1 MRMRHRATT
10 ALAVLTLAM
19 GPAGT
24 ALATDALD
32 DAFLGAVHQA
42 NLAEI
47 AAGTDAQKG
56 AVSTCVRETA
66 KVLVRDHSM
75 LDKGV
80 QELARKLKVT
90 LPRSVTPKQEQEL
103 KDIHK
108 KARTR
113 AYDNLWLRAQDTA
126 HVRALDLLENEAAH
140 GKDATVRDAA
150 KMARPVVARHLDMV
164 RDCMMHS
171 PPRHR

>member
-19 GPAGT
+19 GPTGT

-32 DAFLGAVHQA
+32 DAFLGAVHQG
-42 NLAEI
+42 NMAEI
-47 AAGTDAQKG
+47 AAGGDAQKN
-56 AVSTCVRETA
+56 AVSMCVRETG
-66 KVLVRDHSM
+66 KVLVRDHTL

-80 QELARKLKVT
+80 EELGRKLKVA

-103 KDIHK
+103 KEIRK

-126 HVRALDLLENEAAH
+126 HVQTLDLLDAEAAR
-140 GKDATVRDAA
+140 GKDATVREAA
-150 KMARPVVARHLDMV
+150 RKARPIVAKHLEMV
-164 RDCMMHS
+164 RDCMMHM